1 MAVDTS
7 CAIFLI
13 TEAYDKMQTELVT
26 AKENLTKIL
35 TSKNV
40 KSTVRANTLVI
51 GLSVWDFCRST
62 KLFPCAVVG
71 DGGEEWA

>member
-51 GLSVWDFCRST
+51 GLSV
-62 KLFPCAVVG
+62 
-71 DGGEEWA
+71 